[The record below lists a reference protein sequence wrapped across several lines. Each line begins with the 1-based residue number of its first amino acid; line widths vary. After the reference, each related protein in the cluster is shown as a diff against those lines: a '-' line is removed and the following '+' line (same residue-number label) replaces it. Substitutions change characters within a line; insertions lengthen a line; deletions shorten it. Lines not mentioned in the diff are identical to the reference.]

1 MQIESIENPLILP
14 THLALQGQQE
24 SSCAVRGD
32 LLHDETGCNAEEAR
46 LLLSW
51 RVVLGEIGFSQVGAG
66 QW

>member
-24 SSCAVRGD
+24 GCAMRGD
-32 LLHDETGCNAEEAR
+32 LLHDETGCNPEEAR

-51 RVVLGEIGFSQVGAG
+51 RAVLGEIGFSQVGAG